1 MASLLYTKVGIQK
14 HLCRHKTTW
23 LLYFTQRL
31 VFKNIFAGTRQHGF
45 STLDKGWCSKTS
57 LQAQDNMASLLY
69 TKVGVQKHLCGHKTT
84 WLLYFRQRL
93 VFKNIFAGTRQHGF
107 STLHKG
113 WCSKTS
119 LQAQDNMAS
128 LLYTK
133 VGVQKHLCRHNTT
146 WLLYFKQRLASLL
159 YTKVGIEKHLCRHK
173 TTWLLYFTQRLVF
186 KNIFAGTRQHGFST
200 LHKGWRSKTSLRAQ
214 DNMASLL
221 YTKVGVQKHLCG
233 HKTTWLL
240 YFTQRLVFKNIF
252 AGTRQHGFS
261 TLHKGWRW
269 KTYLRAQDNMASLLY
284 TKVGVQK
291 HLCGH
296 KTTWL
301 LYFTQR
307 LVFKNIFA
315 GTRQHGFSTL
325 HKGWCSKTSL
335 QAQENMASL
344 LYTKVGV
351 QKHLRRHKTT
361 WLLYFTQGSCK
372 ACTK

>member
-1 MASLLYTKVGIQK
+1 MASLLYTKVGVQK

-31 VFKNIFAGTRQHGF
+31 VFKNIFAGTIQHGS
-45 STLDKGWCSKTS
+45 STLNKGWCSKTS
-57 LQAQDNMASLLY
+57 LQAQDNM
-69 TKVGVQKHLCGHKTT
+69 
-84 WLLYFRQRL
+84 
-93 VFKNIFAGTRQHGF
+93 
-107 STLHKG
+107 
-113 WCSKTS
+113 
-119 LQAQDNMAS
+119 
-128 LLYTK
+128 
-133 VGVQKHLCRHNTT
+133 
-146 WLLYFKQRLASLL
+146 ASLL

-221 YTKVGVQKHLCG
+221 YTKVGVQKHLCR

-240 YFTQRLVFKNIF
+240 YFTQRLALKNIF

-261 TLHKGWRW
+261 TLHKGWRS
-269 KTYLRAQDNMASLLY
+269 KTSLRAQDNMASLLY

-315 GTRQHGFSTL
+315 GTRKHGFSTL
-325 HKGWCSKTSL
+325 HKGWCSKTSS
-335 QAQENMASL
+335 QAQDNMASL
-344 LYTKVGV
+344 LYTRFV
-351 QKHLRRHKTT
+351 QGMHKIT
-361 WLLYFTQGSCK
+361 LK
-372 ACTK
+372 TKTNNNINNNNNI